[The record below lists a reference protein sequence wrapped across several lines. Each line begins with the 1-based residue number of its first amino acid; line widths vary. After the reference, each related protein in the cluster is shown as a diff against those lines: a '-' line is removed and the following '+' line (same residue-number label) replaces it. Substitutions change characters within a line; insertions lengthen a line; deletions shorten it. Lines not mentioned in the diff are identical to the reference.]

1 MNRTPWIVFVLLLLL
16 QPVAAVAHDTRPLYV
31 EINERDKNAF
41 SVMWKVPITV
51 AATNVPDIRLPDTC
65 QAAGPATG
73 SKTTR
78 EQTYRCDT
86 DLSNESITIHYPR
99 YNPSIS
105 SLFHFTRLSGE
116 KYSVVLSPEKSVWQV
131 PEKEH
136 NESISIHYPRYNPSI
151 SSLFHFTRLSGEKY
165 SVVLSPE
172 KSVWQVP
179 EKEQT
184 WKVAKEYMAL
194 GIDHILKGYDHLLF
208 VACLVLISGTLR
220 RILITVTGFTI
231 AHSITLGLAAL
242 GLVRVA
248 VPPVEAAV
256 ALSIVFLA
264 MELARE
270 KRDTLTWRYPI
281 AVSVS
286 FGLLHGFGFASVLGE
301 IGLPQTEI
309 PAALLFF
316 NIGVEIGQIL
326 FVLVLIALF
335 RVVQG
340 AVNLTAKPQLG
351 MADTALLHRPA
362 GYLVGTLAAFW
373 MVDRIA
379 SFWV

>member
-1 MNRTPWIVFVLLLLL
+1 MNRMSWIVFVLLLLL

-31 EINERDKNAF
+31 EINELDKNVF

-51 AATNVPDIRLPDTC
+51 AATNIPDIRLPDTC
-65 QAAGPATG
+65 RAAGPATG
-73 SKTTR
+73 GKTTR
-78 EQTYRCDT
+78 EQLYQCDT
-86 DLSNESITIHYPR
+86 DLSNESISIYYPR

-116 KYSVVLSPEKSVWQV
+116 KYSVVLSPEK
-131 PEKEH
+131 
-136 NESISIHYPRYNPSI
+136 R
-151 SSLFHFTRLSGEKY
+151 
-165 SVVLSPE
+165 
-172 KSVWQVP
+172 VWQVP

-231 AHSITLGLAAL
+231 AHSITLALAAL

-270 KRDTLTWRYPI
+270 RRDTLTWRYPI

-316 NIGVEIGQIL
+316 NIGVELGQIL

-335 RVVQG
+335 RAARS
-340 AVNLTAKPQLG
+340 AVETLAAKPQLR
-351 MADTALLHRPA
+351 MVDTALLHRPA

-373 MVDRIA
+373 MVDRVA
-379 SFWV
+379 SFWA